1 MAAGDTDIGITNK
14 ALLFLGSE
22 VITSFQDGTPQATVS
37 ANLYKEVKLSTLGMY
52 RWSFTIAKQELAR
65 DTDSKQ

>member
-37 ANLYKEVKLSTLGMY
+37 ANLY
-52 RWSFTIAKQELAR
+52 
-65 DTDSKQ
+65 